1 MTDEIAPVRDADGK
15 IDIQGTMQVDHRHR
29 GRLGARASGAMALAA
44 PQVAVK
50 YRHQSRGEAR
60 HKSMDGGRSLP

>member
-1 MTDEIAPVRDADGK
+1 
-15 IDIQGTMQVDHRHR
+15 
-29 GRLGARASGAMALAA
+29 
-44 PQVAVK
+44 VAVK